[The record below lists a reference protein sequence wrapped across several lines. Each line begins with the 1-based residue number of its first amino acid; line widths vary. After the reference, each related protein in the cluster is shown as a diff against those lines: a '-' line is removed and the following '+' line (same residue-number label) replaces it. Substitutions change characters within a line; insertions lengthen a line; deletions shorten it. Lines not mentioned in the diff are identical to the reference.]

1 MSKWIL
7 VRIESNGEKV
17 ALPKEYD
24 SYDDAC
30 AMQEFLDD
38 ANPYNAHLIYTNDEW
53 MYEVENGNVLP
64 S

>member
-1 MSKWIL
+1 MKWIL
-7 VRIESNGEKV
+7 VKIEGNGKKT

-38 ANPYNAHLIYTNDEW
+38 ANPYNAHLIYTTDEW
-53 MYEVENGNVLP
+53 VYECENNA
-64 S
+64 